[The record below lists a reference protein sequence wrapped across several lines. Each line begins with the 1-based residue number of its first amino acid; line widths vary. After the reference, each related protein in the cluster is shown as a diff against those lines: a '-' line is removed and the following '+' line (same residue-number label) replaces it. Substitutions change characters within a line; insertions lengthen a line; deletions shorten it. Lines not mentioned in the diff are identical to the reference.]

1 MQEQYNL
8 SERSYVAGGF
18 DHINGTDSSSVVER
32 AQSDNQG
39 LAPGYFDGGL
49 GI

>member
-8 SERSYVAGGF
+8 SERSYVAAGVDHTNGAEPRSDVGG
-18 DHINGTDSSSVVER
+18 

-39 LAPGYFDGGL
+39 LPPGYFDGGL